1 VGIAMLDNHTATS
14 SVIRQGRREE
24 SARLAELASILS
36 GCSIRTALDAVRRTP
51 EQDAL
56 TRVATAICVHRR
68 RQPLLTSRPQAVV
81 A

>member
-14 SVIRQGRREE
+14 PVIRPRRREE
-24 SARLAELASILS
+24 NARLAELASILS
-36 GCSIRTALDAVRRTP
+36 GCSIRTALDAVRLTP

-68 RQPLLTSRPQAVV
+68 RQPQLTQRPRSVV